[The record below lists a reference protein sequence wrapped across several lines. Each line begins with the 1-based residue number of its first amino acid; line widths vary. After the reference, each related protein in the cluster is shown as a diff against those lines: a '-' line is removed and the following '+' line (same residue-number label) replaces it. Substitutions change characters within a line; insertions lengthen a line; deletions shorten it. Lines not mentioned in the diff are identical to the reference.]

1 MGKSKYEIK
10 SEEEHQALMES
21 LRKQRGEEK
30 GCGKVICANTDY
42 DNKMVICGSDFLID
56 TQAIRAAEITFMLEW
71 YILEIDKRRMISRWT
86 RQRL

>member
-1 MGKSKYEIK
+1 VRAKCLMCKYEGD
-10 SEEEHQALMES
+10 
-21 LRKQRGEEK
+21 GEIGEK
-30 GCGKVICANTDY
+30 CP
-42 DNKMVICGSDFLID
+42 ICGSDFLID